1 MGRNVRFMGC
11 KARLVCMPHGDD
23 DQIGYHDDSGHPH
36 DHSHGDSGIRGHFR
50 GFFAP
55 HSHDAKDSLDQALE
69 ASGDGI
75 RAVAVSLALLLATAG
90 VQALVVVASGSV
102 ALLGDTL
109 HNAADALT
117 AVPLWLAFRLSR
129 RPPTTRFTYG
139 FGKA

>member
-1 MGRNVRFMGC
+1 MSDGHDSAEGHRDD
-11 KARLVCMPHGDD
+11 HG
-23 DQIGYHDDSGHPH
+23 HDHHPE
-36 DHSHGDSGIRGHFR
+36 HSHGHGGFREASR

-69 ASGDGI
+69 ASSDGI
-75 RAVAVSLALLLATAG
+75 RTVAISLVLLMATAG

-139 FGKA
+139 YGKAEDLAGLAVM